1 MDEKDLKEL
10 LRSRS
15 DQTSRRGWWCPDEMK
30 LAAFVDRQLESS
42 ARESIAKHLANCD
55 FCFGQVSFLSRAED
69 WPDPDEV
76 PADVLRRAR
85 SLVPRQSGRTTT
97 WGWRWVAAS
106 AAAACVVL
114 LVVFVAF
121 RSRTQPTVNAPSE
134 PLIAQQHQPDIVPVV
149 PQISPV
155 MPRMSPVPSVTKT
168 RPAEPAVPE
177 IRGGGQDL
185 LPAVIFPLEGAK
197 LRRSDLDFRWE
208 PQADAVFYAVTVVTA
223 DGDLVREIKTEDTH
237 LRIADDIQLMPGGKY
252 FVKIRAHLRE
262 GKTVKYKI
270 VSFRISE

>member
-15 DQTSRRGWWCPDEMK
+15 DQTSRRGWWCPDEIK
-30 LAAFVDRQLESS
+30 LAAYVDHQLDGA
-42 ARESIAKHLANCD
+42 ARESITAHLANCD
-55 FCFGQVSFLSRAED
+55 FCVSQVSFLSRAAD
-69 WPDPDEV
+69 WANPDDV

-85 SLVPRQSGRTTT
+85 DLVSRQSGRTTT

-114 LVVFVAF
+114 LVVFIAF
-121 RSRTQPTVNAPSE
+121 RSRTQPAVNAPSE
-134 PLIAQQHQPDIVPVV
+134 PLIAQQHQPDIIPVV
-149 PQISPV
+149 PQTSPA
-155 MPRMSPVPSVTKT
+155 MPRMSPAPSGTKPRLT
-168 RPAEPAVPE
+168 EPAAPE
-177 IRGGGQDL
+177 IRSGGQDL
-185 LPAVIFPLEGAK
+185 SPAVLFPLEGSK
-197 LRRSDLDFRWE
+197 LRRSDLDFRWQ
-208 PQADAVFYAVTVVTA
+208 PQADAVFYDVMVVTA

-237 LRIADDIQLMPGGKY
+237 LRIADDIQLVPGGKY